1 MSLRF
6 CSLSSGSSGN
16 CYVVYD
22 ESTAILVDAGISGK
36 RILEGLERIEIPQ
49 EMVKA
54 LVITHEHID
63 HVKSVK
69 VINKR
74 IKHLLTYANALTW
87 QCIDELVPD
96 EKKKPFM
103 TGTPF
108 KVGDIEVNSFH
119 TSHDAAES
127 VGYSFRKGSCNICVM
142 TDTGFVTDEAYEIIK
157 DADLLVLE
165 ANHDPQVLRVC
176 GRPLQIIRRIAGDN
190 GHLSNEAAAECIIRM
205 VQDNPKDRQILLG
218 HLSGENNSPE
228 LATLTIKNILEE
240 KKIYIG
246 EQLNIDVIVR
256 DKLSSIYQVNDEY

>member
-22 ESTAILVDAGISGK
+22 EDTAILVDAGISGK
-36 RILEGLERIEIPQ
+36 RILEGLEAIDVPQ
-49 EMVKA
+49 EIVKA
-54 LVITHEHID
+54 LVVTHEHID

-74 IKHLLTYANALTW
+74 IKHLQTYANALTW
-87 QCIDELVPD
+87 QCIDDLVPD
-96 EKKKPFM
+96 EKKRPFM

-108 KVGDIEVNSFH
+108 NVGDIKVDTFH

-127 VGYSFRKGSCNICVM
+127 VGYVFSKGSCRIGVM
-142 TDTGFVTDEAYEIIK
+142 TDTGFVTDEAYEKIK

-176 GRPLQIIRRIAGDN
+176 GRPLHIIRRIAGDN

-205 VQDNPKDRQILLG
+205 VQDNPKERQILLG
-218 HLSGENNSPE
+218 HLSGENNSPD
-228 LATLTIKNILEE
+228 LAKLTIKNILEE
-240 KKIYIG
+240 KRIHIG
-246 EQLNIDVIVR
+246 EHLELDVIVR